1 MRLNII
7 KLLLEY
13 DTHLTAPCA
22 VNDVF
27 SWSRDDVMYTH
38 IGSLSPTP
46 LPLLSHSSSLH
57 SFPLL
62 LFLPHRVRPPRTALR
77 RPCSRP

>member
-46 LPLLSHSSSLH
+46 LPLLSHSSPT
-57 SFPLL
+57 PLL
-62 LFLPHRVRPPRTALR
+62 SIPSPSSSSFLTG
-77 RPCSRP
+77 